1 MVITVEDYK
10 EIRQRHL
17 EGESQRQIAKQMG
30 ISRNTVAKYCKG
42 EQVPW
47 ERKTAERESS
57 VLTEDVVEFIEECLC
72 SDEREGVKKQK
83 HTAKRIYNRLVE
95 EKGFTGG
102 ESTVRAKVKE
112 LKGTLPKVFVPLA
125 FSPGEALQIDWG
137 LSTIYL
143 NGEKVTVNLFC
154 ARLCFSCAPIV
165 YAYHRQN
172 QESFLE
178 AFVRVFNFF
187 EGVTEKVIFD
197 NAKVAVKDGFGVNAK
212 KQDGY
217 TTLSAHY
224 GFDAVF
230 CNPSAAHEKGL
241 VENLVGYCRRNFL
254 VPIPN
259 VGSLEELN
267 QHLEEKCLTY
277 HNHHIRGKQEIVG
290 KMFEEEKEFL
300 RALPV
305 YRFETAKCQTVRVS
319 SYSTVRFDSNDY
331 SVPTNYCGKSVSVK
345 GYAERIEVYYQGEVI
360 ATHRRCFASHAS
372 VYLLE
377 HYLPLLETRKRAV
390 FNAAPVR
397 QNLPHEF
404 IAWLKENTSS
414 HRELMDQLWRC
425 VDEGWENVWL
435 EKEPEPVLP
444 REEDAVQVTPVNLN
458 KYDELVSPKGVQY
471 VSK

>member
-1 MVITVEDYK
+1 VVEVVITVEDYK

-197 NAKVAVKDGFGVNAK
+197 NAKVAVKDGFGEGMAYCS
-212 KQDGY
+212 GAPRLLSSY
-217 TTLSAHY
+217 TGGQYWRQS
-224 GFDAVF
+224 
-230 CNPSAAHEKGL
+230 P
-241 VENLVGYCRRNFL
+241 LVGG
-254 VPIPN
+254 V
-259 VGSLEELN
+259 
-267 QHLEEKCLTY
+267 
-277 HNHHIRGKQEIVG
+277 
-290 KMFEEEKEFL
+290 L
-300 RALPV
+300 R
-305 YRFETAKCQTVRVS
+305 F
-319 SYSTVRFDSNDY
+319 
-331 SVPTNYCGKSVSVK
+331 
-345 GYAERIEVYYQGEVI
+345 
-360 ATHRRCFASHAS
+360 
-372 VYLLE
+372 
-377 HYLPLLETRKRAV
+377 
-390 FNAAPVR
+390 
-397 QNLPHEF
+397 
-404 IAWLKENTSS
+404 
-414 HRELMDQLWRC
+414 
-425 VDEGWENVWL
+425 
-435 EKEPEPVLP
+435 
-444 REEDAVQVTPVNLN
+444 
-458 KYDELVSPKGVQY
+458 
-471 VSK
+471 